1 MSNFENYK
9 KSTWEMGNCTDKNII
24 FLNIKGMGD
33 SRFSHLHIT
42 KSDIKLLINDLQM
55 LLDNNN
61 DILNYTLKKT

>member
-1 MSNFENYK
+1 
-9 KSTWEMGNCTDKNII
+9 
-24 FLNIKGMGD
+24 MGD